1 MEIKNKLLKI
11 SILKTYLLMGFFCFQ
26 FLIFYGQNQKISD
39 SLEIIYKSKAFN
51 SQDEL
56 KILKALAEDET
67 SPEKKL
73 MLSLKLIEKASILD
87 SVSYIFS
94 GYLQKGNSFRLK
106 SDLTKALES
115 YFKAAKIAADEKLK
129 HEQGTINIVIAD
141 IYSIMGD
148 HNNAVYYYNIS
159 IGILKIEK
167 DSINIASAQLN
178 LGDEYFNQNKLDS
191 ALFYFNESERIF
203 QALKSDIG
211 IAYNL
216 GNVGLVYAKKGE
228 HEKAETNLNDAIE
241 VLNTLGDHYPICV
254 YLDAMSAIY
263 AERGENK
270 KALDYASRS
279 LHLAQKYG
287 LKEQISDAN
296 LNISGIYEKEG
307 NIPESFKYYK
317 NHIIYKDSVSSIKAV
332 QQMANVRT
340 TFEVSQKQI
349 EVDLLNQQK
358 RTQKIIVI
366 AIGIA
371 LFLIGI
377 LALGLYKR
385 NKFIQKTSKIIAYE
399 KTRSDNLL
407 LNILPEET
415 ALELKE
421 KGSVLAKRFES
432 VTVLFTDFKGFTYY
446 SEHLTPEELVKSV
459 DFYFSKFDEIME
471 KYDLE
476 KIKTVGDSYM
486 CVGGLPF
493 PTTDHAYKIVQAAIE
508 IIQFVEE
515 AKNNKTSNL
524 THFDVRVGINSG
536 PVVAGVVGTKKFSYD
551 IWGDTV
557 NVASRM
563 ETASEIGKINISE
576 STYNLIKEVFNCNYR
591 GVIEVKNRGFLN
603 MYYVNENTKQPIKFK
618 ENNL

>member
-1 MEIKNKLLKI
+1 MIKKA
-11 SILKTYLLMGFFCFQ
+11 YLLMGFFCLQ
-26 FLIFYGQNQKISD
+26 FLILNAQNQRISD
-39 SLEIIYKSKAFN
+39 SLEIIYKSHTFN

-67 SPEKKL
+67 YPEKKL
-73 MLSLKLIEKASILD
+73 LLSLKLIETALKLD
-87 SVSYIFS
+87 STSYLFS
-94 GYLQKGNSFRLK
+94 GYLQKGNAFRLK

-115 YFKAAKIAADEKLK
+115 FFKAAKIAADEKIK
-129 HEQGTINIVIAD
+129 HEQGTINIAIAD
-141 IYSIMGD
+141 VYSIMGD
-148 HNNAVYYYNIS
+148 HNNAVYYYNTS
-159 IGILKIEK
+159 IGILKKEK

-178 LGDEYFNQNKLDS
+178 LGDEYFNQNNLDS
-191 ALFYFNESERIF
+191 ALFYFNESEKIF
-203 QALKSDIG
+203 KALKSDIG

-228 HEKAETNLNDAIE
+228 HVNAETNLNEAIK
-241 VLNTLGDHYPICV
+241 VLNILGDYYPICV

-270 KALDYASRS
+270 KALGYASRS
-279 LHLAQKYG
+279 LNLSQKYG

-307 NIPESFKYYK
+307 NIPESFRYYK

-366 AIGIA
+366 SIGIA
-371 LFLIGI
+371 LFLIGL
-377 LALGLYKR
+377 LAIGLYKR

-399 KTRSDNLL
+399 KSRSDNLL

-421 KGSVLAKRFES
+421 KGSVVAKKFES

-446 SEHLTPEELVKSV
+446 SNHLTPEELVKSV

-471 KYDLE
+471 KYELE
-476 KIKTVGDSYM
+476 KIKTIGDSYM

-493 PTTDHAYKIVQAAIE
+493 ATSDHAFKIVQAAFE
-508 IIQFVEE
+508 IIKFVEE
-515 AKNNKTSNL
+515 TKNNKINNL
-524 THFDVRVGINSG
+524 THFDVRIGINSG
-536 PVVAGVVGTKKFSYD
+536 SVVAGVVGTKKFSYD

-576 STYNLIKEVFNCNYR
+576 STYNLIKETFSCTYR
-591 GVIEVKNRGFLN
+591 GVIEVKNRGLLK
-603 MYYVNENTKQPIKFK
+603 MYYVNESTLRPIKLT

>member
-1 MEIKNKLLKI
+1 MIKKA
-11 SILKTYLLMGFFCFQ
+11 YLLMGFFCLQ
-26 FLIFYGQNQKISD
+26 FLILNAQNQRISD
-39 SLEIIYKSKAFN
+39 SLEIIYKSHTFN

-67 SPEKKL
+67 YPEKKL
-73 MLSLKLIEKASILD
+73 LLSLKLIETALKLD
-87 SVSYIFS
+87 STSYLFS
-94 GYLQKGNSFRLK
+94 GYLQKGNAFRLK

-115 YFKAAKIAADEKLK
+115 FFKAAKIAADEKIK
-129 HEQGTINIVIAD
+129 HEQGTINIAIAD
-141 IYSIMGD
+141 VYSIMGD
-148 HNNAVYYYNIS
+148 HNNAVYYYNTS
-159 IGILKIEK
+159 IGILKKEK

-178 LGDEYFNQNKLDS
+178 LGDEYFNQNNLDS
-191 ALFYFNESERIF
+191 ALFYFNESEKIF
-203 QALKSDIG
+203 KALKSDIG

-228 HEKAETNLNDAIE
+228 HVNAETNLNEAIK
-241 VLNTLGDHYPICV
+241 VLNILGDYYPICV

-270 KALDYASRS
+270 KALGYASRS
-279 LHLAQKYG
+279 LNLSQKYG

-307 NIPESFKYYK
+307 NIPESFRYYK

-366 AIGIA
+366 SIGIA
-371 LFLIGI
+371 LFLIGL
-377 LALGLYKR
+377 LAIGLYKR

-399 KTRSDNLL
+399 KSRSDNLL

-421 KGSVLAKRFES
+421 KGSVVAKKFES

-446 SEHLTPEELVKSV
+446 SNHLTPEELVKSV

-471 KYDLE
+471 KYELE
-476 KIKTVGDSYM
+476 KIKTIGDSYM

-493 PTTDHAYKIVQAAIE
+493 ATSDHAFKIVQAAFE
-508 IIQFVEE
+508 IIKFVEE
-515 AKNNKTSNL
+515 TKNNKINNL
-524 THFDVRVGINSG
+524 THFDVRIGINSG
-536 PVVAGVVGTKKFSYD
+536 SVVAGVVGTKKFSYD

-563 ETASEIGKINISE
+563 ETASEIGRINISE
-576 STYNLIKEVFNCNYR
+576 STYNLIKETFSCTYR
-591 GVIEVKNRGFLN
+591 GVIEVKNRGLLK
-603 MYYVNENTKQPIKFK
+603 MYYVNESTLRPIKLT

>member
-1 MEIKNKLLKI
+1 VKFKKIKLKVMI
-11 SILKTYLLMGFFCFQ
+11 KKAYLLMGFFCLQ
-26 FLIFYGQNQKISD
+26 FLILNAQNQRISD
-39 SLEIIYKSKAFN
+39 SLEIIYKSHTFN

-67 SPEKKL
+67 YPEKKL
-73 MLSLKLIEKASILD
+73 LLSLKLIETALKLD
-87 SVSYIFS
+87 STSYLFS
-94 GYLQKGNSFRLK
+94 GYLQKGNAFRLK

-115 YFKAAKIAADEKLK
+115 FFKAAKIAADEKIK
-129 HEQGTINIVIAD
+129 HEQGTINIAIAD
-141 IYSIMGD
+141 VYSIMGD
-148 HNNAVYYYNIS
+148 HNNAVYYYNTS
-159 IGILKIEK
+159 IGILKKEK

-178 LGDEYFNQNKLDS
+178 LGDEYFNQNNLDS
-191 ALFYFNESERIF
+191 ALFYFNESEKIF
-203 QALKSDIG
+203 KALKSDIG

-228 HEKAETNLNDAIE
+228 HVNAETNLNEAIK
-241 VLNTLGDHYPICV
+241 VLNILGDYYPICV

-270 KALDYASRS
+270 KALGYASRS
-279 LHLAQKYG
+279 LNLSQKYG

-307 NIPESFKYYK
+307 NIPESFRYYK

-366 AIGIA
+366 SIGIA
-371 LFLIGI
+371 LFLIGL
-377 LALGLYKR
+377 LAIGLYKR

-399 KTRSDNLL
+399 KSRSDNLL

-421 KGSVLAKRFES
+421 KGSVVAKKFES

-446 SEHLTPEELVKSV
+446 SNHLTPEELVKSV

-471 KYDLE
+471 KYELE
-476 KIKTVGDSYM
+476 KIKTIGDSYM

-493 PTTDHAYKIVQAAIE
+493 ATSDHAFKIVQAAFE
-508 IIQFVEE
+508 IIKFVEE
-515 AKNNKTSNL
+515 TKNNKINNL
-524 THFDVRVGINSG
+524 THFDVRIGINSG
-536 PVVAGVVGTKKFSYD
+536 SVVAGVVGTKKFSYD

-576 STYNLIKEVFNCNYR
+576 STYNLIKETFSCTYR
-591 GVIEVKNRGFLN
+591 GVIEVKNRGLLK
-603 MYYVNENTKQPIKFK
+603 MYYVNESTLRPIKLT

>member
-1 MEIKNKLLKI
+1 
-11 SILKTYLLMGFFCFQ
+11 MGFFCFQ

-39 SLEIIYKSKAFN
+39 SLEIVYNSKAFD
-51 SQDEL
+51 SKDEL
-56 KILKALAEDET
+56 KILKALTEDET

-73 MLSLKLIEKASILD
+73 SLSLKLIETASKLD
-87 SVSYIFS
+87 SVSYLFS

-106 SDLTKALES
+106 SDLTKALQS
-115 YFKAAKIAADEKLK
+115 YFKAAKIAAEKKLK
-129 HEQGTINIVIAD
+129 HEQGTINIAIAD
-141 IYSIMGD
+141 VYSIMGD
-148 HNNAVYYYNIS
+148 HHNAVYYYNTS
-159 IGILKIEK
+159 IGILKREK

-203 QALKSDIG
+203 HALKSDIG

-228 HEKAETNLNDAIE
+228 NEKAETNLNEAIE

-279 LHLAQKYG
+279 LYLAQKYG
-287 LKEQISDAN
+287 LKEQIGDAN

-307 NIPESFKYYK
+307 NIPESFKYFK

-371 LFLIGI
+371 LFLIGL

-385 NKFIQKTSKIIAYE
+385 NKFIQKTSKIIEFE
-399 KTRSDNLL
+399 KNRSENLL

-421 KGSVLAKRFES
+421 KGSVLAKKFES

-446 SEHLTPEELVKSV
+446 AEHLTPEELVKSV

-493 PTTDHAYKIVQAAIE
+493 PTADHAFKIVQAAFE

-515 AKNNKTSNL
+515 AKNNKTNNL
-524 THFDVRVGINSG
+524 THFDVRVGVNSG

-563 ETASEIGKINISE
+563 ETASEIGRINISE
-576 STYNLIKEVFNCNYR
+576 STYHLIKEAFDCTYR
-591 GVIEVKNRGFLN
+591 GVIEVKNRGFLK
-603 MYYVNENTKQPIKFK
+603 MYYVNALIDENIIQPIKFT